1 MPKVT
6 VSLTRKVS
14 VEMHDGRWESVEAA
28 CAIEDEVPQGTNKE
42 SFAAGLRAYV
52 KAVVDDTMVAHK
64 KELMS
69 GGDIGLAEEQV
80 LSGADISTQT
90 GPAIVDEL
98 PPLPTEAVE
107 QMPGLAQALDTTE
120 VRTPLDEDTGEEL
133 VSFKVDWFMV
143 HESESGSIYAKVHG
157 GTVKKYG
164 ASVWGEVME
173 ALVDISDMEPGF
185 RFNPPYP
192 VKAFCTTSD
201 KGFPNKVKFF
211 KRTQ

>member
-1 MPKVT
+1 MTNVT

-28 CAIEDEVPQGTNKE
+28 CAIEDEVPEGTNQD
-42 SFAAGLRAYV
+42 SFAAGLRVYV

-69 GGDIGLAEEQV
+69 GGDIEATPFPPDQPAPGVFASSEE
-80 LSGADISTQT
+80 
-90 GPAIVDEL
+90 P
-98 PPLPTEAVE
+98 PPLPTEEVE

-120 VRTPLDEDTGEEL
+120 VRIPLDEDTGEEL

-164 ASVWGEVME
+164 ASAWGEVME

-192 VKAFCTTSD
+192 VKAFCTTSE
-201 KGFPNKVKFF
+201 KGFPNKVKYFE
-211 KRTQ
+211 RTQ